1 VFFRLVCSNV
11 EVEVGFTKVFE
22 ERPRFCWGQQ
32 PKTANNTSRRQPQNE
47 RVNVQTSVASFSVFF
62 KSCFVWRRQ
71 VEVERWSETVVLN
84 SGLSVVFFRL
94 VCSNVEVEVGVTKV
108 FEERPRFCWGQQPKT
123 ANNTS
128 RRQPQNERV
137 NVQTS
142 VASFSVFFKSC
153 FCLTKTSRSRT
164 MNWNGCP
171 KLRTVWR
178 VFCWGFSR
186 IRNANQEC
194 AEIVV
199 TNNVKRSGLWW
210 IEDGLRMRKCSA
222 RKKTKSFFI
231 SNSTC
236 IDGWCLR
243 WMEILACAD
252 EREMCVGFAF
262 ACFSC
267 REKRPGENLVEVK
280 NRKTCKT
287 LKKSGKLWLNLLN
300 LEALMCDLTASNWT
314 NKSMT
319 MLGFLQHRVLQL
331 NLKAREV
338 LSKFCVA
345 HDILLLWHAER
356 WSDFLLNSGHGSE
369 KCKYFSARK
378 SEKP

>member
-1 VFFRLVCSNV
+1 
-11 EVEVGFTKVFE
+11 
-22 ERPRFCWGQQ
+22 
-32 PKTANNTSRRQPQNE
+32 
-47 RVNVQTSVASFSVFF
+47 
-62 KSCFVWRRQ
+62 
-71 VEVERWSETVVLN
+71 
-84 SGLSVVFFRL
+84 L

-142 VASFSVFFKSC
+142 VASFSVFFFFKSC

-164 MNWNGCP
+164 MKWNGCP

-280 NRKTCKT
+280 NRKTCKS

-300 LEALMCDLTASNWT
+300 WKHWCATWQLRIEPINQWQCWASCNTGCCNWT
-314 NKSMT
+314 WKREKYFRRFALLTTSCCCDT
-319 MLGFLQHRVLQL
+319 
-331 NLKAREV
+331 LKDEV
-338 LSKFCVA
+338 TFVEFRSWVRKVQV
-345 HDILLLWHAER
+345 
-356 WSDFLLNSGHGSE
+356 
-369 KCKYFSARK
+369 FSARK